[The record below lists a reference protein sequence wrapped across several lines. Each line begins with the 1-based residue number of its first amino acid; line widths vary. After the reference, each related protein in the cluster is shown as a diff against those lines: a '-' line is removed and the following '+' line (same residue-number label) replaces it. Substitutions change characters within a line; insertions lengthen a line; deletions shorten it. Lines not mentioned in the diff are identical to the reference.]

1 MQALLAKLLGDNP
14 KTSVLGFAIAAL
26 GIVHEALK
34 AGETDW
40 LNIVSSVFIGLL
52 GLKAT
57 DAVKK

>member
-40 LNIVSSVFIGLL
+40 LNIVSAVFIGLL
-52 GLKAT
+52 GLKAS